1 MFNRVRYVVIAVKDL
16 EESLALYTGTYGLVA
31 APIEEMPEGGRRTV
45 KLDVGNAHIELAQPT
60 DPESPLGKFI
70 ADRGEGLYLIA
81 LVVPDRQKAAD
92 ELRERGARVIGDIDA
107 SGQVGE
113 GMLFVHPK
121 SARGVLINL
130 VE

>member
-1 MFNRVRYVVIAVKDL
+1 MFTRVRYVVIAVNNL
-16 EESLALYTGTYGLVA
+16 EESLSLYTDTYGLPA
-31 APIEEMPEGGRRTV
+31 APIEEKPEGGRRTV
-45 KLDVGNAHIELAQPT
+45 EIDVGNAHIELAQPT
-60 DPESPLGKFI
+60 DPEGPLGRFI
-70 ADRGEGLYLIA
+70 ADRGEGLYMIA
-81 LVVPDRQKAAD
+81 LGVPDRQKAAD

-107 SGQVGE
+107 SGKVGL

>member
-1 MFNRVRYVVIAVKDL
+1 MCHPAILAAVSVAG
-16 EESLALYTGTYGLVA
+16 SLAGGAVQA
-31 APIEEMPEGGRRTV
+31 QGARQQADAQAKAEERR
-45 KLDVGNAHIELAQPT
+45 AELA
-60 DPESPLGKFI
+60 
-70 ADRGEGLYLIA
+70 
-81 LVVPDRQKAAD
+81 DRQKAAD